1 MLKKIGFVSISLFI
15 FGFSA
20 TLMGTEWANDYFPDG
35 AGSYWTYQDQDGNE
49 LTRYAV
55 EPEEVDGETYRAF
68 SYEPTIDNWA
78 DFEHYVQPYTY
89 RVDDEWITF
98 FAGTEIENAFKAVKT
113 QQMEEIISLSRE
125 AIQQEAAVDGFNIS
139 VEIDYDVK
147 VEPQDYFYLLPI
159 PASLNEEWT
168 ALELNVTVSMT
179 TEFKGMPEIPGVPT
193 KLTVDRY
200 TTLVETGNVTGTE
213 TVETPAGTF
222 EDCLV
227 IEYRTDA
234 SIMTVPPQ
242 IAGIEAD
249 TEPVHQEEKDV
260 SLTTLWLAPHVGI
273 VKFVHN
279 HQLSEEEQETGLEPL
294 PERTL
299 ELTRYEIQPSA
310 SEKYE

>member
-20 TLMGTEWANDYFPDG
+20 TLMGNEWANDYFPDA
-35 AGSYWTYQDQDGNE
+35 AGSYWTYQDQDGNA
-49 LTRYAV
+49 LTRYAI
-55 EPEEVDGETYRAF
+55 EPEEIEGETYGAF
-68 SYEPTIDNWA
+68 SYEPPLKNWA
-78 DFEHYVQPYTY
+78 DFEHYVHPYVY
-89 RVDDEWITF
+89 RVDDEWVTF
-98 FAGTEIENAFKAVKT
+98 SVGTETEKAFKAVKT

-125 AIQQEAAVDGFNIS
+125 AIQQEAAADGFNIS

-147 VEPQDYFYLLPI
+147 VESQDYFYLLPI
-159 PASLNEEWT
+159 PASFNEEWT

-213 TVETPAGTF
+213 TVKTPAGTF

-227 IEYRTDA
+227 IAYRTDA
-234 SIMTVPPQ
+234 SITTVPPQ

-249 TEPVHQEEKDV
+249 TGPVHQEQKDV
-260 SLTTLWLAPHVGI
+260 SLTTLWLAPNIGI

-279 HQLSEEEQETGLEPL
+279 QQLYDEEEELGMEA
-294 PERTL
+294 PEEKTL

-310 SEKYE
+310 SE